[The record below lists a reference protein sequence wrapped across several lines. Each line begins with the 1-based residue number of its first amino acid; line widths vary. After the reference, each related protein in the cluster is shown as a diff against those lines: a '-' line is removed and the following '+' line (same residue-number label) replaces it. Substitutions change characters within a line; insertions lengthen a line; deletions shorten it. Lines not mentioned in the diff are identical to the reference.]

1 MKRVLLTIIKWTG
14 VALLTLIGLFLAV
27 QVWFY
32 FTAPI
37 YEFRQPEPFAG
48 NVWYNPYD
56 GMDSTHWRKANFHF
70 HTREW
75 GGLTA
80 GGGNTNEEFWR
91 VYKSLGYDAPMISN
105 YQRISEYNKDSAFYL
120 AVYEHGFGVR
130 KRHQILIGSQKV
142 LWRDYSLF
150 QNLSHRQHIIDLLRE
165 QNGIVALA
173 HPGWENGYPAGR
185 IGMLSNYD
193 MLESLDGNYRSIPH
207 WDSALSAG
215 RPVWLLADD
224 DAHDLTDPGEIGIC
238 VTFINAPEN
247 NSTALLDALKAG
259 RSYGVDVFREKTET
273 WEEKILYHTTK
284 MPRVNAVFI
293 HNDTLFVRLS
303 DTAMKISF
311 IGQGGTVKKEEAHL
325 RCAWYPLSPEDTYIR
340 TQAQFYNPKGEPGT
354 KLYLNPVIRY
364 NGGQP
369 VNVRTASV
377 NTERTWIFRV
387 MSFGSLGLLI
397 LVIVRMRKIRRT
409 GKSAA

>member
-1 MKRVLLTIIKWTG
+1 
-14 VALLTLIGLFLAV
+14 
-27 QVWFY
+27 
-32 FTAPI
+32 
-37 YEFRQPEPFAG
+37 
-48 NVWYNPYD
+48 
-56 GMDSTHWRKANFHF
+56 
-70 HTREW
+70 
-75 GGLTA
+75 
-80 GGGNTNEEFWR
+80 
-91 VYKSLGYDAPMISN
+91 
-105 YQRISEYNKDSAFYL
+105 
-120 AVYEHGFGVR
+120 
-130 KRHQILIGSQKV
+130 
-142 LWRDYSLF
+142 
-150 QNLSHRQHIIDLLRE
+150 
-165 QNGIVALA
+165 
-173 HPGWENGYPAGR
+173 
-185 IGMLSNYD
+185 
-193 MLESLDGNYRSIPH
+193 
-207 WDSALSAG
+207 
-215 RPVWLLADD
+215 
-224 DAHDLTDPGEIGIC
+224 
-238 VTFINAPEN
+238 
-247 NSTALLDALKAG
+247 LLDALKAG

-311 IGQGGTVKKEEAHL
+311 IGQGGTVKKEEVHL
-325 RCAWYPLSPEDTYIR
+325 RSAWYPLRPEDTYIR

-409 GKSAA
+409 GKSAT

>member
-1 MKRVLLTIIKWTG
+1 MKRVLLKIIKWTG
-14 VALLTLIGLFLAV
+14 VTLLTLIGIFLAI

-37 YEFRQPEPFAG
+37 YEFQQPRPFAG
-48 NVWYNPYD
+48 DQWYNPYE
-56 GMDSTHWRKANFHF
+56 GMDPTHWRKANFHF

-75 GGLTA
+75 GGITA
-80 GGGNTNEEFWR
+80 GGGNTNEDFRR
-91 VYKSLGYDAPMISN
+91 VYMSLGYDAPMISN
-105 YQRISEYNKDSAFYL
+105 YQRISEYNRDSGYYL
-120 AVYEHGFGVR
+120 GVYEHGFGIR
-130 KRHQILIGSQKV
+130 KKHQILIGSQKV

-173 HPGWENGYPAGR
+173 HPGWDNGYPADR

-193 MLESLDGNYRSIPH
+193 MLESLDGNYRSIPQ

-224 DAHDLTDPGEIGIC
+224 DAHDLGDPGEIGIC

-247 NSTALLDALKAG
+247 SARALLEALKAG

-273 WEEKILYHTTK
+273 WEEKILYHTK
-284 MPRVNAVFI
+284 QMPWVNAVGLR
-293 HNDTLFVRLS
+293 NDTLFVHVS
-303 DTAMKISF
+303 DTAMKIAF
-311 IGQGGTVKKEEAHL
+311 IGQGGTVKKEETHL
-325 RCAWYPLSPEDTYIR
+325 LSAWYLLRPEDTYIR
-340 TQAQFYNPKGEPGT
+340 TQIQFYNQKKEPGT

-364 NGGQP
+364 NGDQP
-369 VNVRTASV
+369 VNALTASV
-377 NTERTWIFRV
+377 NVQRTWIFRV
-387 MSFGSLGLLI
+387 MSFGSLILLVV
-397 LVIVRMRKIRRT
+397 VIVRIRKLRR
-409 GKSAA
+409 KDRIVE